1 MRRTS
6 PSWRTSVAQDGSCAN
21 RTSGTSHYQVPERGS
36 ANDGSALSLTCQI
49 VVLPSP
55 SSRLGRDLGA
65 LSLEYCI
72 CLVELVP
79 LPATTPACRYHTTT
93 AALYLP
99 FVTRC
104 VTYTFIISC
113 AAYCSYSRRNF
124 LKWPPALTTTLL
136 CDEHPRYIALVR
148 SAATTIHH

>member
-72 CLVELVP
+72 CLVQLVP
-79 LPATTPACRYHTTT
+79 LPQP
-93 AALYLP
+93 LQPVGIILP
-99 FVTRC
+99 
-104 VTYTFIISC
+104 
-113 AAYCSYSRRNF
+113 
-124 LKWPPALTTTLL
+124 PPLFTCPLL
-136 CDEHPRYIALVR
+136 RAVLPIL
-148 SAATTIHH
+148 S